1 VSEPTAGASDSSG
14 LHHAAARLRLGT
26 AGVAGISLIVMVS
39 STVWPFTFGVLA
51 PLLLD
56 ELALTPG
63 SFGLIYAAYYASAA
77 VGSPWVGRMADRLPF
92 RHSMHL
98 MALGTIV
105 HVGLFSAS
113 RSLLWLLPGAMI
125 AGVVMASANPFTN
138 SLIISG
144 LRDGSVRLAV
154 GLKQG
159 GVPIAAVLTGWLV
172 PLVTGWINWRVGVLS
187 LMLLPILVSI
197 AALSVTGSGPMA
209 GPSGQGREELRA
221 QRRAER
227 RIPIERTGLETYALL
242 LGVVTAGLNGYLPL
256 FTNQELAGSLAR
268 GGALLAA
275 FAAAGAIG
283 RFLWSILG
291 RRGRATRILF
301 GLPLVGS
308 AALFGIAFARDE
320 IMVWPLVVVAGLT
333 VMAWQGIGTIAIIDM
348 GTRSVGRTSGRV
360 LQFFYVGFVV
370 GAPLMGVVV
379 DRVGYGSG
387 WSMLGVFA
395 LCATVSLIP
404 RLRAEFSSENR
415 LTASETPD

>member
-1 VSEPTAGASDSSG
+1 MSEPTAGASDSSG
-14 LHHAAARLRLGT
+14 LHHASARLRLGT

-105 HVGLFSAS
+105 HGGLFSAS

-187 LMLLPILVSI
+187 LMLLRYS
-197 AALSVTGSGPMA
+197 
-209 GPSGQGREELRA
+209 
-221 QRRAER
+221 
-227 RIPIERTGLETYALL
+227 
-242 LGVVTAGLNGYLPL
+242 
-256 FTNQELAGSLAR
+256 
-268 GGALLAA
+268 
-275 FAAAGAIG
+275 
-283 RFLWSILG
+283 
-291 RRGRATRILF
+291 
-301 GLPLVGS
+301 
-308 AALFGIAFARDE
+308 
-320 IMVWPLVVVAGLT
+320 
-333 VMAWQGIGTIAIIDM
+333 
-348 GTRSVGRTSGRV
+348 
-360 LQFFYVGFVV
+360 
-370 GAPLMGVVV
+370 
-379 DRVGYGSG
+379 
-387 WSMLGVFA
+387 
-395 LCATVSLIP
+395 
-404 RLRAEFSSENR
+404 
-415 LTASETPD
+415 